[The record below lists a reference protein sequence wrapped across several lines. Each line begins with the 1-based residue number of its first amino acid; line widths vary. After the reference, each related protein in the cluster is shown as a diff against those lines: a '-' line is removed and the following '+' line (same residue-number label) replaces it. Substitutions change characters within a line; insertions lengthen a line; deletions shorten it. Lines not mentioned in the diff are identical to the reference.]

1 MPPQETR
8 KPTTGPFGP
17 ARSVGTPDT
26 SSPLDPSSPYARRR
40 AQFTVVDGTDTE
52 GTD

>member
-1 MPPQETR
+1 L
-8 KPTTGPFGP
+8 GSP
-17 ARSVGTPDT
+17 ARSTP
-26 SSPLDPSSPYARRR
+26 PDPSSPYARRR